1 MKTTR
6 YTYRDPSIIHAFS
19 DRENERGGKGTE
31 SVVMEKA
38 QGGAKKK
45 QGGGGGFRAAR
56 KDVCKNMSTEEFER
70 FTQEKKISD
79 WVEPKSIYDKETR
92 RREKTATRLS
102 MLRSVPIT
110 IRVF

>member
-1 MKTTR
+1 MT
-6 YTYRDPSIIHAFS
+6 
-19 DRENERGGKGTE
+19 
-31 SVVMEKA
+31 EKA

-45 QGGGGGFRAAR
+45 RGGGGGFRAAR

-102 MLRSVPIT
+102 MLRSVYLL
-110 IRVF
+110 

>member
-1 MKTTR
+1 MSLGAETVASKR
-6 YTYRDPSIIHAFS
+6 RS
-19 DRENERGGKGTE
+19 EERTE
-31 SVVMEKA
+31 
-38 QGGAKKK
+38 KKK
-45 QGGGGGFRAAR
+45 RGGGGGFRAAR

-102 MLRSVPIT
+102 MLRSVPIKV
-110 IRVF
+110 RVF